1 MASLYFRGEKA
12 PKEEAQ
18 AGLMELIA
26 DNWTGGF
33 TVDFW
38 TDGGGP
44 MIRAVLEMED
54 PGERIG
60 DALRS
65 KFDAVWMGWRLVVL
79 KVPIGHIRVFH
90 SS

>member
-12 PKEEAQ
+12 PKEEAKRK
-18 AGLMELIA
+18 LMEHIA

-33 TVDFW
+33 AVDFW

-44 MIRAVLEMED
+44 MIRAVLEMEKPD
-54 PGERIG
+54 ERIG
-60 DALRS
+60 DVLRS

-79 KVPIGHIRVFH
+79 KVPIGHIEVFH
-90 SS
+90 KS